1 MEREISHISQPTR
14 GKRHKALWAFLI
26 FGFSV
31 FLCNNC
37 NAMTPDKNIEEH
49 KTIILDRDS
58 NGKETEVALGD
69 FIQIELEAKGATG
82 YQWRLEKSNPEYAE
96 LVSEGIKSVSGRKVG
111 APVTGYWKFRA
122 VKEGRT
128 EILFLYFRPWE
139 GPSMALENYIL
150 KLKIR

>member
-1 MEREISHISQPTR
+1 M
-14 GKRHKALWAFLI
+14 

-31 FLCNNC
+31 FLYNNYS
-37 NAMTPDKNIEEH
+37 NAMALNNNIEEH

-58 NGKETEVALGD
+58 NGKEIEVARGN

-82 YQWRLEKSNPEYAE
+82 YQWHLEKSNPEYAE
-96 LVSEGIKSVSGRKVG
+96 LVSEGIKSVSGWKVG
-111 APVTGYWKFRA
+111 SPVTGYWKFKA

-128 EILFLYFRPWE
+128 EILFLYFRLWE
-139 GPSMALENYIL
+139 GPSMALENYII